1 MVAIIL
7 FIVVVLPLSIV
18 PQALFLMFVRHASNN
33 NRGYQPFSKPEIK
46 QTMMEIVGI
55 AVVGTV
61 LFCIFQLTL
70 INIPFLYL
78 FLGLPSIFIAYALAM
93 KYFWDMDLFIAAFWS
108 FVLVGLYVL
117 VGPFLIAIPALLM

>member
-7 FIVVVLPLSIV
+7 FFVVLLSII

-33 NRGYQPFSKPEIK
+33 NRGYKPFSKPEIK

-93 KYFWDMDLFIAAFWS
+93 KYFWDMDFFIAAFWS

-117 VGPFLIAIPALLM
+117 VGPFLIAIPALLL

>member
-1 MVAIIL
+1 MAEFIL
-7 FIVVVLPLSIV
+7 FVVVVLSIV
-18 PQALFLMFVRHASNN
+18 PQVFFLMFVRHASNN

-61 LFCIFQLTL
+61 LFCIFQFTL

-78 FLGLPSIFIAYALAM
+78 FLGLPSVFVAYALAM
-93 KYFWDMDLFIAAFWS
+93 KYFWDMDLIMSLFWS

-117 VGPFLIAIPALLM
+117 VGPFLIMIPALLL

>member
-1 MVAIIL
+1 MVAIIF
-7 FIVVVLPLSIV
+7 FIVALLSII
-18 PQALFLMFVRHASNN
+18 PQTLFLMFVRHASNK

-55 AVVGTV
+55 AVAGTV
-61 LFCIFQLTL
+61 LFCIFQFVL
-70 INIPFLYL
+70 INIPILYL

-117 VGPFLIAIPALLM
+117 VGPFLIVIPALLM

>member
-7 FIVVVLPLSIV
+7 FFVVLLSII

-33 NRGYQPFSKPEIK
+33 NRGYKPFSKPEIK

-61 LFCIFQLTL
+61 LFCIFQFTL

-78 FLGLPSIFIAYALAM
+78 FLGLPSVFVAYALAM
-93 KYFWDMDLFIAAFWS
+93 KYFWDMDLIMAFFWS

-117 VGPFLIAIPALLM
+117 VGPFLIMIPALLL

>member
-7 FIVVVLPLSIV
+7 FFVVLLSII

-33 NRGYQPFSKPEIK
+33 NRGYKPFSKPEIK

-117 VGPFLIAIPALLM
+117 VGPFLIAIPALLL

>member
-1 MVAIIL
+1 MAEFIL
-7 FIVVVLPLSIV
+7 FVVVVLSIV
-18 PQALFLMFVRHASNN
+18 PQVFFLMFVRHASNN

-61 LFCIFQLTL
+61 LFCIFQFTL

-78 FLGLPSIFIAYALAM
+78 FLGLPSVFVAYALAM
-93 KYFWDMDLFIAAFWS
+93 KYFWDMDLIMAFFWS

-117 VGPFLIAIPALLM
+117 VGPFLIMIPALLL

>member
-1 MVAIIL
+1 MVTIIL
-7 FIVVVLPLSIV
+7 FFVVLLSIV
-18 PQALFLMFVRHASNN
+18 PQTLFLMFVRHASNN
-33 NRGYQPFSKPEIK
+33 NRGYKPFSKPEIK

-117 VGPFLIAIPALLM
+117 VGPFLIAIPALLL